1 MANDGLAD
9 NVIHVHQ
16 ATWIDEAAFLA
27 FLLLAFV
34 GLTPFA
40 VAPPTLNPLNS
51 GLNPTGAGDVM
62 RQICYLAAFAAI
74 VIGAFRHRG
83 LAAFSSV
90 PILLVLLL
98 AWCLVSAGWASEPG
112 VAVRRAG
119 LAVVLVVSIM
129 LSVETIGTERSLI
142 LWRWVLVGVLFVNFI
157 SIPFIPQARHLPGE
171 ADPGLVGDWRGLYDH
186 KNIAGAVTAM
196 TAIIFLYA
204 PRLSPGLFHKLRDW
218 VIVAAAIAF
227 TVMTRSKSSLGL
239 MVIALVMGAVYRWA
253 WKREL
258 DRTIVVVAGVIL
270 VIAVTAFLVADQGAI
285 ARFLEDPDDLTG
297 RTAIWQAEIA
307 FIHDHPIFG
316 AGFGTFADTGGL
328 SPLHNYVGNDWVNSV
343 SHGHNGYLQLLVT
356 IGSIGFALAIAGLLV
371 APAILFWNGNGD
383 VDMKALLFA
392 LFAFLVLHNF
402 MESDFLEGDGVTWVA
417 FLLTLAMLY
426 NLNRRGEL
434 R

>member
-1 MANDGLAD
+1 M
-9 NVIHVHQ
+9 
-16 ATWIDEAAFLA
+16 
-27 FLLLAFV
+27 
-34 GLTPFA
+34 
-40 VAPPTLNPLNS
+40 
-51 GLNPTGAGDVM
+51 
-62 RQICYLAAFAAI
+62 
-74 VIGAFRHRG
+74 
-83 LAAFSSV
+83 AAFSSV

-392 LFAFLVLHNF
+392 LFAFLILHNF

>member
-9 NVIHVHQ
+9 IVIRAHSP
-16 ATWIDEAAFLA
+16 AWIDEAAFLA

-51 GLNPTGAGDVM
+51 GLNITGAGDLM
-62 RQICYLAAFAAI
+62 RQICYLAVFAAI
-74 VIGAFRHRG
+74 VVGAFRHRG

-90 PILLVLLL
+90 PVLMLLLL
-98 AWCLVSAGWASEPG
+98 AWCLASTSWAGEPG

-129 LSVETIGTERSLI
+129 LSVDTVGTERSLV
-142 LWRWVLVGVLFVNFI
+142 LWRWVLVGVLIVNFV
-157 SIPFIPQARHLPGE
+157 SIPLIPQARHLPGE

-196 TAIIFLYA
+196 TAIIFLYT
-204 PRLSPGLFHKLRDW
+204 PHLSPGLYRRLRDW
-218 VIVAAAIAF
+218 AIVAAALAF

-239 MVIALVMGAVYRWA
+239 VVIALAIGAVYRWA
-253 WKREL
+253 WKKDL
-258 DRTIVVVAGVIL
+258 DRTIVVVAGL
-270 VIAVTAFLVADQGAI
+270 ALAIAVAAILIADQGAI
-285 ARFLEDPDDLTG
+285 ARFLEDPNDLTG

-307 FIHDHPIFG
+307 FIRDHPLFG

-328 SPLHNYVGNDWVNSV
+328 SPLHNYVGNDWVSAV

-356 IGSIGFALAIAGLLV
+356 VGAIGFVLAMAGLIA
-371 APAILFWNGNGD
+371 APLISFWSRGGD
-383 VDMKALLFA
+383 IDMKALLFA

-402 MESDFLEGDGVTWVA
+402 MESDFLEGDGVTWVG
-417 FLLTLAMLY
+417 FLLVLAMLY
-426 NLNRRGEL
+426 NLERRGEL
-434 R
+434 P